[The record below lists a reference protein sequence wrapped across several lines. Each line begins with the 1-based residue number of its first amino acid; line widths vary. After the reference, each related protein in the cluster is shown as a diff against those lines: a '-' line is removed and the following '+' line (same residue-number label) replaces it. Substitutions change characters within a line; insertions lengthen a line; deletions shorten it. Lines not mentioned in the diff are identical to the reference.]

1 MKKTSSF
8 ILMATTI
15 VGAIIAKNVSPL
27 VLQNQPSKVIL
38 AESEEKSKLI
48 NSFNANTTADV
59 TPISVVE
66 VVSNNNSGIQ
76 YANYTATLEDGTLLG
91 FSISSSTAY
100 FCGAI
105 SSSKSVTVPETISY
119 NNKTYTVKYIGRYSG
134 SSYVLDFEEATSV
147 VSLTIPS
154 TATDLYSSIPST
166 ISELHFLGTTPPSIY
181 NININTGI
189 TVYVPKGSF
198 ATYQNY
204 CTQNNNGWNTSID
217 LKIEGWTPQSYTISV
232 NTAGTFAYKLL
243 EVVSQWTDVDEL
255 TISGHLNAEDMKY
268 FSRMTQLRKLDLSQ
282 TDISSIGGCSGLT
295 KLIEVVLPSTVKKVE
310 DNAFYNCNR
319 LEEISLNKVEV
330 IGSNAFY
337 LCPKLTT
344 PDFSN
349 VKEIGSWAFALSKN
363 FDNYYDRIEGGV
375 LSVILPKAVS
385 IGDGA
390 FSGCMQISA
399 LSIPSVTNIGNA
411 AFANCPNIKEID
423 LSKVVNLGG
432 SAFYI
437 DSRLK
442 GLSSLTKVRLS
453 DDLQT
458 IPSCCFYGCE
468 KLAILNF
475 PKSLVS
481 IEKEAIPYLIGDV
494 IIPEGVKT
502 IYGGNFNNS
511 TSISIP
517 STVQQFEVS
526 KYYFIGGSNLKDV
539 YCNIVTPPIRQLFI
553 DTYASQATLHV
564 PAFSVNAYKLSDE
577 WYHFNSIV
585 PIDKELSDV
594 TFNNNFTLTSSI
606 GLANKPNFSVVY
618 SNENSSS
625 SSEIHNSGHL
635 TVATD
640 IALPLGKYMQ
650 EQNFYYT
657 YDYVYDGNGNSTRV
671 YTYPNISTLVNN
683 SEMTADEV
691 TVRMWLP
698 QNQWNFIS
706 LPFDVNVSDIV
717 YPDGTLWVIRKYNGA
732 NRAAMVGD
740 TWQNMTNGQTLNA
753 GEGYILHCT
762 NEDDDNSSSRSNY
775 ICFTFKAVN
784 NSQKNNIFTATDVE
798 QPLNTYASEFAHNRS
813 WNLIGN
819 PYPSFYNSQDIEH
832 EGVITV
838 WNGNGYTAYSLVD
851 DDYYLRPNEAFFVQC
866 PTNKASMKFYAEG
879 RSHEYTSI
887 SGDYNRARAAR
898 QITKSDGN
906 RHLYNFAL
914 SNGQYTDKARLVLN
928 ENAKLDYELSCDASK
943 FMSSNFS
950 VPQLYIIEKGQRM
963 SIDERPLSN
972 GVIALGVFC
981 GTTDEYTISLA
992 TTSENNNSIIL
1003 VDKETGTETD
1013 LTHDVYHFMAT
1024 TGTYNERFAIKI
1036 GNNTTGILQIEDNKE
1051 YKKDI
1056 YNLNGQKLQIPQK
1069 GINII
1074 NNKKVI
1080 VK

>member
-15 VGAIIAKNVSPL
+15 VGAVIAKNVSPL

-38 AESEEKSKLI
+38 AESEETSKSI
-48 NSFNANTTADV
+48 NSLNDTTATDV

-105 SSSKSVTVPETISY
+105 SSSKSVTVPDTISY

-134 SSYVLDFEEATSV
+134 SSYVLDFQKATSV
-147 VSLTIPS
+147 GSLTIPS
-154 TATDLYSSIPST
+154 TATNIYSSIPST

-232 NTAGTFAYKLL
+232 NTAGTLAYKLL

-295 KLIEVVLPSTVKKVE
+295 KLSEVVLPSTIKEVE
-310 DNAFYNCNR
+310 DNAFYGCSILSN
-319 LEEISLNKVEV
+319 ISLTNVET
-330 IGSNAFY
+330 IGSRAFC
-337 LCPKLTT
+337 LCAKLTSLSL
-344 PDFSN
+344 DN
-349 VKEIGSWAFALSKN
+349 VKEIGNLAFAMRDDDDS
-363 FDNYYDRIEGGV
+363 DPSTGISGG
-375 LSVILPKAVS
+375 LISVSMPKVTDL
-385 IGDGA
+385 GGWA
-390 FSGCMQISA
+390 FSGCSQLKFI
-399 LSIPSVTNIGNA
+399 SIPNVTSVGA
-411 AFANCPNIKEID
+411 YAFANCINLGTID
-423 LSKVVNLGG
+423 LSNVKELGYG
-432 SAFYI
+432 VFYNNHRNNAYLR
-437 DSRLK
+437 SVL
-442 GLSSLTKVRLS
+442 LS
-453 DDLQT
+453 DELENIPEYCFSGCTNLSDLT
-458 IPSCCFYGCE
+458 
-468 KLAILNF
+468 L
-475 PKSLVS
+475 PKSLKS
-481 IEKEAIPYLIGDV
+481 IGYEAIPYLASEV
-494 IIPEGVKT
+494 IIPEGV
-502 IYGGNFNNS
+502 
-511 TSISIP
+511 TSIGSNNFTNSSSITIP
-517 STVQQFEVS
+517 STAQI
-526 KYYFIGGSNLKDV
+526 IGRLGGKNLQHV
-539 YCNIVTPPIRQLFI
+539 YCNVIAPLSSECF
-553 DTYASQATLHV
+553 DETYAAQATLHV

-585 PIDKELSDV
+585 PIDKELSNV
-594 TFNNNFTLTSSI
+594 TFNNDFTLTSNI
-606 GLANKPNFSVVY
+606 GLANKPDLSVVS

-625 SSEIHNSGHL
+625 SSELHNSGHL

-657 YDYVYDGNGNSTRV
+657 YNYVYDENGNSTKV
-671 YTYPNISTLVNN
+671 YTYPNVSTLVNN
-683 SEMTADEV
+683 SDMTADEV
-691 TVRMWLP
+691 TVKMWLP

-732 NRAAMVGD
+732 NRAAMTGD

-762 NEDDDNSSSRSNY
+762 NEDDDNSSRSNY
-775 ICFTFKAVN
+775 ICFTFKALN
-784 NSQKNNIFTATDVE
+784 NSKKNNIFASVDVE
-798 QPLNTYASEFAHNRS
+798 QPLNVYTSEFAHNRS
-813 WNLIGN
+813 WNLVGN
-819 PYPSFYNSQDIEH
+819 PYPSFFNSQDIEH
-832 EGVITV
+832 DGVITV
-838 WNGNGYTAYSLVD
+838 WNGDGYTAYSLVD
-851 DDYYLRPNEAFFVQC
+851 DAYYLRPNEAFFVQC
-866 PTNKASMKFYAEG
+866 PANKESMKFNAEG
-879 RSHEYTSI
+879 RSHKYTSN
-887 SGDYNRARAAR
+887 SADYNRAKAAR
-898 QITKSDGN
+898 LMTKSDGN

-928 ENAKLDYELSCDASK
+928 ENAKLDYELNCDASK
-943 FMSSNFS
+943 FMSNNFS
-950 VPQLYIIEKGQRM
+950 VPQVYIIEKGQRM
-963 SIDERPLSN
+963 SIDERPLSD
-972 GVIALGVFC
+972 GVIELGVFC

-992 TTSENNNSIIL
+992 ATGENNSPIIL
-1003 VDKETGTETD
+1003 IDKETGTETD
-1013 LTHDVYHFMAT
+1013 LIHNVYHFKAA
-1024 TGTYNERFAIKI
+1024 TGTYNERFAINI
-1036 GNNTTGILQIEDNKE
+1036 GNNTTGVLHIEDNKE
-1051 YKKDI
+1051 NKKEI
-1056 YNLNGQKLQIPQK
+1056 YNLNGQKLQAPQK

>member
-15 VGAIIAKNVSPL
+15 VGAVIAKNVSPL

-38 AESEEKSKLI
+38 AESEETSKSI
-48 NSFNANTTADV
+48 NSLNDTTATDV

-105 SSSKSVTVPETISY
+105 SSSKSVTVPDTISY

-134 SSYVLDFEEATSV
+134 SSYVLDFQKATSV
-147 VSLTIPS
+147 GSLTIPS
-154 TATDLYSSIPST
+154 TATNIYSSIPST

-232 NTAGTFAYKLL
+232 NTAGTLAYKLL

-295 KLIEVVLPSTVKKVE
+295 KLSEVVLPSTIKEVE
-310 DNAFYNCNR
+310 DNAFYGCSILSN
-319 LEEISLNKVEV
+319 ISLTNVET
-330 IGSNAFY
+330 IGSRAFC
-337 LCPKLTT
+337 LCAKLTSLSL
-344 PDFSN
+344 DN
-349 VKEIGSWAFALSKN
+349 VKEIGKLAFAMEDAGYERPSGSG
-363 FDNYYDRIEGGV
+363 ISGG
-375 LSVILPKAVS
+375 LISVSMPKVTDL
-385 IGDGA
+385 GGWA
-390 FSGCMQISA
+390 FSGCSQLKFI
-399 LSIPSVTNIGNA
+399 SIPNVTSVGA
-411 AFANCPNIKEID
+411 YAFANCINLGTID
-423 LSKVVNLGG
+423 LSNVKELGYG
-432 SAFYI
+432 VFYNNHRNNAYLR
-437 DSRLK
+437 SVL
-442 GLSSLTKVRLS
+442 LS
-453 DDLQT
+453 DELENIPEYCFSGCTNLSDLT
-458 IPSCCFYGCE
+458 
-468 KLAILNF
+468 L
-475 PKSLVS
+475 PKSLKS
-481 IEKEAIPYLIGDV
+481 IGYEAIPYLASEV
-494 IIPEGVKT
+494 IIPEGV
-502 IYGGNFNNS
+502 
-511 TSISIP
+511 TSIGSNNFTNSSSITIP
-517 STVQQFEVS
+517 STAQI
-526 KYYFIGGSNLKDV
+526 IGRLGGKNLQHV
-539 YCNIVTPPIRQLFI
+539 YCNVIAPLSSECF
-553 DTYASQATLHV
+553 DETYAAQATLHV

-585 PIDKELSDV
+585 PIDKELSNV
-594 TFNNNFTLTSSI
+594 TFNNDFTLTSNI
-606 GLANKPNFSVVY
+606 GLANKPDLSVVS

-625 SSEIHNSGHL
+625 SSELHNSGHL

-657 YDYVYDGNGNSTRV
+657 YNYVYDENGNSTKV
-671 YTYPNISTLVNN
+671 YTYPNVSTLVNN
-683 SEMTADEV
+683 SDMTADEV
-691 TVRMWLP
+691 TVKMWLP

-732 NRAAMVGD
+732 NRAAMTGD

-762 NEDDDNSSSRSNY
+762 NEDDDNSSRSNY
-775 ICFTFKAVN
+775 ICFTFKALN
-784 NSQKNNIFTATDVE
+784 NSKKNNIFASVDVE
-798 QPLNTYASEFAHNRS
+798 QPLNVYTSEFAHNRS
-813 WNLIGN
+813 WNLVGN
-819 PYPSFYNSQDIEH
+819 PYPSFFNSQDIEH
-832 EGVITV
+832 DGVITV
-838 WNGNGYTAYSLVD
+838 WNGDGYTAYSLVD
-851 DDYYLRPNEAFFVQC
+851 DAYYLRPNEAFFVQC
-866 PTNKASMKFYAEG
+866 PANKESMKFNAEG
-879 RSHEYTSI
+879 RSHKYTSN
-887 SGDYNRARAAR
+887 SADYNRAKAAR
-898 QITKSDGN
+898 LMTKSDGN

-928 ENAKLDYELSCDASK
+928 ENAKLDYELNCDASK
-943 FMSSNFS
+943 FMSNNFS
-950 VPQLYIIEKGQRM
+950 VPQVYIIEKGQRM
-963 SIDERPLSN
+963 SIDERPLSD
-972 GVIALGVFC
+972 GVIELGVFC

-992 TTSENNNSIIL
+992 ATGENNSPIIL
-1003 VDKETGTETD
+1003 IDKETGTETD
-1013 LTHDVYHFMAT
+1013 LIHNVYHFKAA
-1024 TGTYNERFAIKI
+1024 TGTYNERFAINI
-1036 GNNTTGILQIEDNKE
+1036 GNNTTGVLHIEDNKE
-1051 YKKDI
+1051 NKKEI
-1056 YNLNGQKLQIPQK
+1056 YNLNGQKLQAPQK